1 MTNKNRTNSARILR
15 LVLAALLVL
24 SSLVAFSGTS
34 SARPSQQEIDA
45 AKARLAALNNRQ
57 SLLDEQYNQAR
68 LSLSA
73 AESKL
78 ASARE
83 AARAAVARAKA
94 ARRNLSA
101 RVKSAYEGSGSQ
113 IGLLLGSDTMGD
125 FSDRLEFLNQIASDD
140 QAALARAQVA
150 GQQARWAGRELTGA
164 VEARTAALDTA
175 RSKRDEL
182 LKSID
187 QQRSLVGQ
195 LEDQLAQFE
204 ARQKALR
211 EAQQAARAMQP
222 PPLAPGDP
230 TSTAPIPDPTTSDA
244 PPPPPPPPPNLT
256 GAAAAIAAAKSVLG
270 TPYVYAGASPETGFD
285 CSGLTM
291 WSWSHAGVSL
301 PHSSAAQYSVLPHV
315 DKSQLQPGD
324 LLFFYSPIHHVAIYL
339 GGGSMIH
346 APHTGGVVE
355 IIPVYWDYYVGAARP
370 G

>member
-15 LVLAALLVL
+15 LILAASLVV

-45 AKARLAALNNRQ
+45 AKARLAELNNRQ

-78 ASARE
+78 ASARA
-83 AARAAVARAKA
+83 AARAADARAKTA
-94 ARRNLSA
+94 QRNLSA

-140 QAALARAQVA
+140 QAALGRAQVA

-164 VEARTAALDTA
+164 VEARTAALDAA

-222 PPLAPGDP
+222 PPPAPGDP
-230 TSTAPIPDPTTSDA
+230 APDPTTSDA
-244 PPPPPPPPPNLT
+244 PPAPPPPPPNLS

-315 DKSQLQPGD
+315 DRSQLQPGD
-324 LLFFYSPIHHVAIYL
+324 LLFFYSPIHHVAMYL